1 MNIWG
6 DKKSLYLESKIK
18 VKKLVRFYVLYKRK
32 IVFYYIVFF
41 NFLRIKLVFEKK
53 NRVGWMNRV
62 IVKVNVNRRI
72 FLKFYLKR
80 IWYFNVKNYRSF
92 LSLIKYFKILC

>member
-53 NRVGWMNRV
+53 NRVG
-62 IVKVNVNRRI
+62 
-72 FLKFYLKR
+72 
-80 IWYFNVKNYRSF
+80 
-92 LSLIKYFKILC
+92 